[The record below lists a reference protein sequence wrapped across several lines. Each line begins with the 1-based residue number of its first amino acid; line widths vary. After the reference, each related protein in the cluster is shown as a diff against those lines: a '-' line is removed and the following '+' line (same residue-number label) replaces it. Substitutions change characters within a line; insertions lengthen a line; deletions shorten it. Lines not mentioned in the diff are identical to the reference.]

1 MNLPH
6 VLPLDRAH
14 CIEQVRALPS
24 LPAVVVQLMSLLQQ
38 QDVNL
43 DPIAETLSLDQA
55 LAAKVLQLANSP
67 FYGMSGRITSIRDG
81 INILG
86 LRPLGTLVLAA
97 VLTVQFDQLH
107 GKALHL
113 DEFWRH
119 SIASAVAARALAES
133 QGLDES
139 SAFTAGLLHD
149 VGLLVLDSLYPIE
162 MAQALQW
169 AVEHDAP
176 HLQAE
181 QALLGVSH
189 AEVGAWLAQHW
200 HFAPE
205 VVEAIAGHHH
215 PSDSAQLSL
224 TDLVHGANT
233 LVHAMD
239 LAGVAH
245 EAVPPLQPGAWGR
258 MASVRQ
264 HLPRLLPRI
273 EQEFEQLRA
282 ILRPT
287 QEIPA

>member
-6 VLPLDRAH
+6 VLPLDRAR

-86 LRPLGTLVLAA
+86 LRPLSTLVLAA

-113 DEFWRH
+113 EEFWCH
-119 SIASAVAARALAES
+119 SIGCAVAARALAEE
-133 QGLDES
+133 QGLDEA

-169 AVEHDAP
+169 AVENDAP

-189 AEVGAWLAQHW
+189 AEVGAWLAGHW

-205 VVEAIAGHHH
+205 VLEAIAHHH
-215 PSDSAQLSL
+215 NPPDSAQLSL
-224 TDLVHGANT
+224 TDLVHGANA
-233 LVHAMD
+233 LVHALD

-245 EAVPPLQPGAWGR
+245 EAVPPLNPGAWSR
-258 MASVRQ
+258 LAPSRQ
-264 HLPRLLPRI
+264 NLPRLLARV

-287 QEIPA
+287 QEISA

>member
-1 MNLPH
+1 MNAPT
-6 VLPLDRAH
+6 VLPLDRDH
-14 CIEQVRALPS
+14 CIDQVQALPS
-24 LPAVVVQLMSLLQQ
+24 LPAVVVQLMALLQQ
-38 QDVNL
+38 QDVSL
-43 DPIAETLSLDQA
+43 EPIAETLSLDQA

-67 FYGMSGRITSIRDG
+67 FYGVSGRITSIRDG

-86 LRPLGTLVLAA
+86 LRPLSTLVLAA
-97 VLTVQFDQLH
+97 VLTVQFDQMH

-113 DEFWRH
+113 EEFWCH
-119 SIASAVAARALAES
+119 SIACAVAARALAEA
-133 QGLDES
+133 QGLDEG

-149 VGLLVLDSLYPIE
+149 VGLLVLDSLYPVE

-176 HLQAE
+176 QLQAE

-189 AEVGAWLAQHW
+189 AEVGAWLARHW

-205 VVEAIAGHHH
+205 VVEAIAGHHN
-215 PSDSAQLSL
+215 PPDTAQLSL
-224 TDLVHGANT
+224 TDLVHGANA
-233 LVHAMD
+233 LVHALD

-245 EAVPPLQPGAWGR
+245 EAVPALQPAAWGR
-258 MASVRQ
+258 LAHVRQ

>member
-1 MNLPH
+1 MKLPH

-24 LPAVVVQLMSLLQQ
+24 LPAAVVQLMSLLQQ

-67 FYGMSGRITSIRDG
+67 FYGMSGRITSIRNG

-86 LRPLGTLVLAA
+86 LRPLSTLVLAA
-97 VLTVQFDQLH
+97 VLTVQFDQMH

-113 DEFWRH
+113 DEFWSH
-119 SIASAVAARALAES
+119 SIASAVAARALAEA
-133 QGLDES
+133 QGLDEA

-149 VGLLVLDSLYPIE
+149 IGLLVLDSLYPIE
-162 MAQALQW
+162 MAQALEW

-205 VVEAIAGHHH
+205 VVAAIAGHHN
-215 PSDSAQLSL
+215 PPDSAQLNL
-224 TDLVHGANT
+224 TDLVHAANA
-233 LVHAMD
+233 LVHALD

-258 MASVRQ
+258 MASLRQ

>member
-1 MNLPH
+1 MNLPN
-6 VLPLDRAH
+6 VLPLDRAQ

-24 LPAVVVQLMSLLQQ
+24 LPAAVLQLMSLLQQ

-67 FYGMSGRITSIRDG
+67 FYGMSGRITSIRNG

-86 LRPLGTLVLAA
+86 LRPLSTLVLAA
-97 VLTVQFDQLH
+97 VLTVQFDQMH

-113 DEFWRH
+113 DEFWSH
-119 SIASAVAARALAES
+119 SIASAVAARALAEA
-133 QGLDES
+133 QGLDEA

-162 MAQALQW
+162 MAQALEW

-205 VVEAIAGHHH
+205 VVAAIAGHHS
-215 PSDSAQLSL
+215 PPDSVQLNL
-224 TDLVHGANT
+224 TDLVHGANA
-233 LVHAMD
+233 LVHALD

-258 MASVRQ
+258 MAPVRQ

-287 QEIPA
+287 QESPA

>member
-1 MNLPH
+1 MKLPTAS
-6 VLPLDRAH
+6 PLDRAH
-14 CIEQVRALPS
+14 CIQQVRALPS

-86 LRPLGTLVLAA
+86 LRPVGTLVLAA
-97 VLTVQFDQLH
+97 VLTMQFDQMH
-107 GKALHL
+107 GEALHL
-113 DEFWRH
+113 DEFWHH
-119 SIASAVAARALAES
+119 SIASAVTARALAES
-133 QGLDES
+133 QGLDEA

-162 MAQALQW
+162 MAQALAW
-169 AVEHDAP
+169 ATEHDAP

-181 QALLGVSH
+181 QTLLGVSH

-205 VVEAIAGHHH
+205 VVEAIARHHN
-215 PSDSAQLSL
+215 PPDSEQLSL
-224 TDLVHGANT
+224 TDLVHAANA
-233 LVHAMD
+233 LAHALD
-239 LAGVAH
+239 LAGVAQ
-245 EAVPPLQPGAWGR
+245 EVVPALQPRAWER
-258 MASVRQ
+258 LAPVRA

-282 ILRPT
+282 ILRPAEET
-287 QEIPA
+287 PA

>member
-1 MNLPH
+1 MKLPN
-6 VLPLDRAH
+6 VVPLDREH

-24 LPAVVVQLMSLLQQ
+24 LPAAVVQLMSLLQQ

-43 DPIAETLSLDQA
+43 EPIAETLSLDQA

-67 FYGMSGRITSIRDG
+67 FYGMSGRITSIRNG

-86 LRPLGTLVLAA
+86 LRPLSTLVLAA
-97 VLTVQFDQLH
+97 VLTVQFDQMH

-113 DEFWRH
+113 DEFWSH
-119 SIASAVAARALAES
+119 SIASAVAARALAEA
-133 QGLDES
+133 QGLDEA

-162 MAQALQW
+162 MAQALEW

-205 VVEAIAGHHH
+205 VVAAIAGHHN
-215 PSDSAQLSL
+215 PPDSAQLNL
-224 TDLVHGANT
+224 TDLVHGANV
-233 LVHAMD
+233 LVHALD

-258 MASVRQ
+258 MAPLRQ

-287 QEIPA
+287 QEISA

>member
-1 MNLPH
+1 MKLPN

-14 CIEQVRALPS
+14 CIDQVRALPS
-24 LPAVVVQLMSLLQQ
+24 LPAVVVQLMALLQQ

-43 DPIAETLSLDQA
+43 DPIVETLSLDQA
-55 LAAKVLQLANSP
+55 LVAKVLQLANSP

-97 VLTVQFDQLH
+97 VLTVQFERMH

-113 DEFWRH
+113 DEFWNH
-119 SIASAVAARALAES
+119 SIACGVAARALAEDK
-133 QGLDES
+133 GLDEA

-162 MAQALQW
+162 MAQAMQW
-169 AVEHDAP
+169 AAEHDAP

-181 QALLGVSH
+181 RALLGVSH
-189 AEVGAWLAQHW
+189 AEVGAWLAAHW
-200 HFAPE
+200 HFPPE
-205 VVEAIAGHHH
+205 VVEAIARHHN
-215 PSDSAQLSL
+215 PPDSAQLSL
-224 TDLVHGANT
+224 TDLVHGANA
-233 LVHAMD
+233 LVHALD

-245 EAVPPLQPGAWGR
+245 EAVPPLQPGVWDR
-258 MASVRQ
+258 MAPSRQ
-264 HLPRLLPRI
+264 NMPRLLARV

-282 ILRPT
+282 ILRPP
-287 QEIPA
+287 QETSA